1 VFGVVDQV
9 DKILKGLEKL
19 LKDKV
24 EEESA
29 DLLQDL
35 TDQLKKL
42 DKQSIDKVLDKVLK
56 DNINQFKKSK

>member
-1 VFGVVDQV
+1 MFCVVDQV

>member
-1 VFGVVDQV
+1 MFGVVDQV